1 MSYPLFDSPLERLI
15 REAQRKKDEEE
26 RRINLFASLLGAGN
40 QRSGPLPWSTILGS
54 GLTQPKRNV
63 FISYHHGDDTEVKTF
78 VKKWADT
85 EKVFTAKGLGLRFAD
100 DIIDSDDPEY
110 VMVQIRKRYLQDSS
124 VTIVLFG
131 SCTHSRRYVD
141 WEIKSSLRQSKESLP
156 NGLIGIVLPSRGTSA
171 YLASRFEDNWTSG
184 HVNCYAR
191 YYAAPQTASQLRS
204 WIEDAFSART
214 TRAKLIVNSSDMMKY
229 NAKCRTCGIVH
240 PA

>member
-1 MSYPLFDSPLERLI
+1 MGYPPFESPLERLL
-15 REAQRKKDEEE
+15 REAQRKKEEE
-26 RRINLFASLLGAGN
+26 DRRRNLLSSLLSGGA
-40 QRSGPLPWSTILGS
+40 QQSSSSPWSTILGS

-78 VKKWADT
+78 VNKWADT

-110 VMVQIRKRYLQDSS
+110 VMAQIRKRYLQDSS

-141 WEIKSSLRQSKESLP
+141 WEVKSSLRQSKESLP
-156 NGLIGIVLPSRGTSA
+156 NGLIGIVLPSHGTNA
-171 YLASRFEDNWTSG
+171 YLAPRFEENWISG
-184 HVNCYAR
+184 HVSCYAR
-191 YYAAPQTASQLRS
+191 YYVAPQSASQLRG

-214 TRAKLIVNSSDMMKY
+214 TRSKLIVNYSDMMKY
-229 NAKCRTCGIVH
+229 NGKCKTCGIVH